1 MEQQPATFLSGS
13 TTTNALA
20 GLTANY
26 TVVYGSA
33 A

>member
-1 MEQQPATFLSGS
+1 MEQLPAVFLSGS
-13 TTTNALA
+13 STTNALA